1 MRTVT
6 YAVLDDAELNAVQQ
20 LGTLM
25 TLFSDKYDGPDNK
38 DGRIAKLRKKMTSVG
53 SQLTSADVVMY
64 LLALDS
70 LAQMLD
76 AEAELD
82 FTTEAGRTHAEMR
95 KANAELV
102 RNTRRILT
110 DGFVSV
116 TENNR

>member
-6 YAVLDDAELNAVQQ
+6 YAVLDDAELDAVQK

-25 TLFSDKYDGPDNK
+25 TLFGDKYDGPDNK
-38 DGRIAKLRKKMTSVG
+38 DGRIAKLTAKMTSVG
-53 SQLTSADVVMY
+53 AQLTTVDVVMY

-70 LAQMLD
+70 LAQML
-76 AEAELD
+76 EAESEIGL
-82 FTTEAGRTHAEMR
+82 TTEAGRTHSELR
-95 KANAELV
+95 KSHADLV

-116 TENNR
+116 AENNR